1 MKNLK
6 KYRFLI
12 LRRVIQ
18 MAILVA
24 FAVCAHYSYRFFQ
37 GNLNQ
42 STIFWAVPMSDLLS
56 IAQIFLAGGIIGSEA
71 VIGFIIVLF
80 IYGAILG
87 RGYCAFV
94 CPMNIITDFAN
105 FLRRIFSQT
114 NAPKKLNVAK
124 RAKYGVLA
132 LSLILSFILGTAAF
146 DLISPISMLHR
157 GIIFGMGFGVFGI
170 LCVFLFDLFF
180 VKNGFCGYICPL
192 GAAYGL
198 VGKFSLL
205 KIRHNHEKCTKCDKC
220 IVICPES
227 QVLDMIG
234 TRSGTINGIDCIKC
248 GRCIE
253 VCDDGALQFGIYDK
267 LKGEKK

>member
-1 MKNLK
+1 MK

-12 LRRVIQ
+12 LRRVTQI
-18 MAILVA
+18 AILVA
-24 FAVCAHYSYRFFQ
+24 FALCANYSYRIFQ

-42 STIFWAVPMSDLLS
+42 STIFWVVPMSDLLS

-71 VIGFIIVLF
+71 VLGFVIVLF

-94 CPMNIITDFAN
+94 CPMNLITDLAN
-105 FLRRIFSQT
+105 FLRRIFSQNT
-114 NAPKKLNVAK
+114 APKKLNIARK
-124 RAKYGVLA
+124 AKYGVLA
-132 LSLILSFILGTAAF
+132 LALILSAILGTAAF

-192 GAAYGL
+192 GATYGL

-205 KIRHNHEKCTKCDKC
+205 KIRHNADKCTKCDKC

-227 QVLDMIG
+227 QVLDLVG
-234 TRSGTINGIDCIKC
+234 AKSGTINGIDCIKC

-253 VCDDGALQFGIYDK
+253 VCDDNAMKFGIYDFDI
-267 LKGEKK
+267 LKGGKK